1 MKAFASLALVLASSA
16 LVAGEGSE
24 GVSSSFAWSVGA
36 DLRIRQ
42 EFVNNVPG
50 LPGHATS
57 MMSTRRMAYRNQ
69 FRFRPRVWL
78 SAETGPFRLYARVAD
93 EFREY
98 PTLHTPRRER
108 AYTFP
113 DELFLDNLYL
123 EGTGLS
129 LFGLEAFDFR
139 IGRQDMLE
147 GHSVFGLDRLIADG
161 TASDGSRNFYSD
173 MARVTL
179 HFDETKKLDLFGVY
193 DFGRNDIRWGNHQ
206 SRGRSLNTISASDSN
221 DLDEWG
227 GGAIYSQ
234 TAFQGALPFKV
245 YAIFKATTAHDA
257 LKPVKRRVS
266 AREITT
272 FGALLNPK
280 LSERWDFEIE
290 AAQQAGRI
298 VDSGEFAGGTMA
310 HLAANY
316 HFDTLRQYRPTL
328 SWATT
333 YYSGDKNRTKEGRSD
348 HTWDPV
354 WGRYTQDS
362 EMLVYGALYENCW
375 WANMVYSKLK
385 FTMTFGPRHALYAY
399 TGPMFAAVQDGL
411 GHADNTGT
419 FFKGILSAVRYDFPL
434 RLAPKGATGL
444 DRFEVVAHVV
454 GELFNPG
461 GYYES
466 DKPAYFLRWQVEF
479 RF

>member
-1 MKAFASLALVLASSA
+1 MKTFLFVACLSAVSLLSA
-16 LVAGEGSE
+16 DEILEDD
-24 GVSSSFAWSVGA
+24 SSFNWSIGA
-36 DLRIRQ
+36 DLRVRQ

-50 LPGHATS
+50 LPGSATA
-57 MMSTRRMAYRNQ
+57 MMSSKRMAYRNQ
-69 FRFRPRVWL
+69 LRFRPRVWFA
-78 SAETGPFRLYARVAD
+78 AETGPFRLYARVAD

-123 EGTGLS
+123 EGKGLS
-129 LFGLEAFDFR
+129 LFGFEALDFR

-179 HFDETKKLDLFGVY
+179 HVDETKKIDIFGVY

-206 SRGRSLNTISASDSN
+206 SRGRSLNNISASDSN

-227 GGAIYSQ
+227 GGVIYSQ
-234 TAFQGALPFKV
+234 TAFEGALPFKV
-245 YAIFKATTAHDA
+245 YAIFKATTAHTA
-257 LKPVKRRVS
+257 RKPVERRVS

-280 LSERWDFEIE
+280 LSDTWDFEIE

-298 VDSGEFAGGTMA
+298 VDTGCFAGGTMA
-310 HLAANY
+310 HVAANY
-316 HFDTLRQYRPTL
+316 HFDTFRAYRPTL

-333 YYSGDKNRTKEGRSD
+333 YYSGDKDRTKEGRGD

-362 EMLVYGALYENCW
+362 EMLVYGTLYENCW
-375 WANMVYSKLK
+375 WANMIYTKLK
-385 FTMTFGPRHALYAY
+385 FTMAFGPRHTLSVYS
-399 TGPMFAAVQDGL
+399 GPMFAAVQDGL
-411 GHADNTGT
+411 GCVNNTGT
-419 FFKGILSAVRYDFPL
+419 FFKGILSAARYDFPL
-434 RLAPKGATGL
+434 RLAPKGATGF
-444 DRFEVVAHVV
+444 DRVEIVAHVV